1 MILILQTFT
10 KGKIKVIEM
19 AESDVIAATGC
30 MPNCKR
36 DTYKVEQMY
45 YETSEHIQGAVGY
58 DGKRVAIVS
67 FCYAGA
73 SFLKD
78 VEYLAY
84 DDKVTWKGRPPIRR
98 FLCEHKMVM
107 KCNECAPYIPAIF
120 RRTFWVTLAAT
131 WAFAW
136 AGACWMLTGS

>member
-1 MILILQTFT
+1 
-10 KGKIKVIEM
+10 M

-30 MPNCKR
+30 KPSCKR

-45 YETSEHIQGAVGY
+45 YETSEHIQGAGR
-58 DGKRVAIVS
+58 DGERVAIVS

-73 SFLKD
+73 SFVQD

-84 DDKVTWKGRPPIRR
+84 DDKVASCIKLNGNETCSCNGFTPIIRTS
-98 FLCEHKMVM
+98 
-107 KCNECAPYIPAIF
+107 YF
-120 RRTFWVTLAAT
+120 RRTSWVTLAAT

-136 AGACWMLTGS
+136 AGACWMLTGYWRQSSRLWFTY

>member
-1 MILILQTFT
+1 MILILQIFT

-30 MPNCKR
+30 KPSCKR

-45 YETSEHIQGAVGY
+45 YETSEHIQGVGHEHH
-58 DGKRVAIVS
+58 GKQVAIVS

-73 SFLKD
+73 SFLQD

-84 DDKVTWKGRPPIRR
+84 DDKVASCIYLGLIMNSSHTAR
-98 FLCEHKMVM
+98 VD
-107 KCNECAPYIPAIF
+107 
-120 RRTFWVTLAAT
+120 
-131 WAFAW
+131 
-136 AGACWMLTGS
+136 

>member
-30 MPNCKR
+30 KPSCQR

-45 YETSEHIQGAVGY
+45 YETSDHIQGAGRE
-58 DGKRVAIVS
+58 GERVAIVS

-73 SFLKD
+73 NFVQD

-84 DDKVTWKGRPPIRR
+84 DDKVYRKTCLPFDIS
-98 FLCEHKMVM
+98 
-107 KCNECAPYIPAIF
+107 CASIK
-120 RRTFWVTLAAT
+120 WQ
-131 WAFAW
+131 
-136 AGACWMLTGS
+136 